1 MGIAG
6 GSGGD
11 AVTSLV
17 GLLEILGRIE
27 DEVDEIS
34 GKAVEVE
41 GKFKND
47 EYIII
52 ADELTI
58 PAGVQAKSTRE
69 EKSNGARNRPSL

>member
-1 MGIAG
+1 MGVAG
-6 GSGGD
+6 GGGD

-17 GLLEILGRIE
+17 DLLEILGRIE

-47 EYIII
+47 EYI
-52 ADELTI
+52 L
-58 PAGVQAKSTRE
+58 
-69 EKSNGARNRPSL
+69 